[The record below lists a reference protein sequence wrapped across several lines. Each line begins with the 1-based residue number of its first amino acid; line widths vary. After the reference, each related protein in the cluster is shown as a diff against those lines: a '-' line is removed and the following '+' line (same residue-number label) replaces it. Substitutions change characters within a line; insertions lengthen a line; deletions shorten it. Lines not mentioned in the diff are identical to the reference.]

1 MLNQF
6 IDFIIVCIIIYLIL
20 NLSCNCSTFFIYTDS
35 FENDIKPNN
44 KTDIKTDNVTLVNP
58 ENKPTD
64 NKLTNEVN
72 YKIPE
77 VEKNIK
83 SKNINQNYNNYSS
96 TILDN
101 LKKNQHLL
109 NDRYNL
115 LKIHYYD
122 KDLQNEMLSNE
133 YLNELE
139 NDMDNDKPNYN
150 SLNVI
155 ILDNDIDSKILNKSK
170 RCQKSFKD
178 SKTIASRFNKNT
190 LKNNYIDELDYYEK
204 IKTPWWSEDI
214 DYD

>member
-1 MLNQF
+1 MLKQI
-6 IDFIIVCIIIYLIL
+6 IDIIIVCIIIYFIL
-20 NLSCNCSTFFIYTDS
+20 NYPCIKNTFINYTDP
-35 FENDIKPNN
+35 FENEVKLDIKSDN
-44 KTDIKTDNVTLVNP
+44 TIKVNSETKP
-58 ENKPTD
+58 IDNKP
-64 NKLTNEVN
+64 KNEVN

-83 SKNINQNYNNYSS
+83 SKDINQHYNNYSS

-122 KDLQNEMLSNE
+122 KDLHNEILSNE

-150 SLNVI
+150 SLNVLI
-155 ILDNDIDSKILNKSK
+155 IDNDMDSKILNKSK

-204 IKTPWWSEDI
+204 TKTPWWSENI